1 MMTLTAMFFAAF
13 IAATLIA
20 AQSEAVLVG
29 MLLADSNPVWLLLLV
44 ATTGN
49 VFGSLV
55 NWVIG
60 RFLQGYAVHRWFP
73 ASPGQ
78 VARARLGYAQHGWW
92 TLLGSWLPVYRRPF
106 GACVRPDART
116 AVARGAG
123 RNAGERAALPRSDLH
138 HLAVCLTLT
147 RRVAPTG

>member
-1 MMTLTAMFFAAF
+1 MMTLTALFFAAF

-92 TLLGSWLPVYRRPF
+92 TLLGSWLPVIGDPLVLVSGLMREPLWRVVLVVTLAKGRRYL
-106 GACVRPDART
+106 
-116 AVARGAG
+116 
-123 RNAGERAALPRSDLH
+123 ALT
-138 HLAVCLTLT
+138 CITL
-147 RRVAPTG
+147 RFV